1 MDPAIAWRSVL
12 TTLRSQLANIP
23 QRLRTQI
30 SVFLIS
36 TGISLIVLTL
46 GTYHWMHMQQQRLLQ
61 EVQAMPAVSAA
72 AQQGQ
77 EQGVVLLS
85 IPKINLKAAIVEG
98 TGRKTL
104 LFAPGHLENTAQP
117 GEPGNSVIA
126 AHRDTFFRRIH
137 ELEHG
142 DDILVTRQGHQYHY
156 VVTGKSIVDPNA
168 VSAIR
173 PSDDVR
179 LTLVTCYPTY
189 YIGPAPKR
197 LVIVATLQSRDDI
210 PNTLSAATPSFS
222 R

>member
-1 MDPAIAWRSVL
+1 M
-12 TTLRSQLANIP
+12 
-23 QRLRTQI
+23 QI

-36 TGISLIVLTL
+36 AGLGLIVLTAS
-46 GTYHWMHMQQQRLLQ
+46 TYHWMHVQQQQLLQ
-61 EVQAMPAVSAA
+61 GLQSSPVVSAA
-72 AQQGQ
+72 AQPGP

-98 TGRKTL
+98 TGRRTL
-104 LFAPGHLENTAQP
+104 LFAPGHLKNTAEP
-117 GEPGNSVIA
+117 GEQGNSVIA

-142 DDILVTRQGHQYHY
+142 DDILVTRQGHKFHY
-156 VVTGKSIVDPNA
+156 IVTGKSIVDPDA

-173 PSDDVR
+173 PSNDVR

-197 LVIVATLQSRDDI
+197 LVIVATLQSREDS
-210 PNTLSAATPSFS
+210 PNALSAAAPSFP